1 MVKAGSAD
9 PLYRGGEHSD
19 TSRRKVEEL
28 IVERLE
34 LDNVKIL
41 EGVFPDETSPLV
53 TDRRFRFCHID
64 VDVYRS
70 AKDVVEW
77 IWSRLVIGGIVVY
90 DDYGFQGCE
99 GITRFVEEQTGL
111 PDRLLFHNLNGH
123 AIIVKT
129 SEPGAG
135 PSRDPGQ

>member
-41 EGVFPDETSPLV
+41 EGVFPDET
-53 TDRRFRFCHID
+53 
-64 VDVYRS
+64 
-70 AKDVVEW
+70 
-77 IWSRLVIGGIVVY
+77 
-90 DDYGFQGCE
+90 
-99 GITRFVEEQTGL
+99 FVEEQTGL